1 MKRRYKP
8 MLAQSAKAPFT
19 SKDWIFE
26 IKWDGFRAISYT
38 SGGKIEVRSRNDKE
52 LRYTFPE
59 LEELGSLAGNT
70 VLDGEIVV
78 MQDGR
83 PDFQA
88 LLERNRA
95 NPTRDIRYQA
105 SKRPAIYV
113 VFDVLEKDGKSLVHF
128 PLFERKR
135 ILKESVREGKNVIV
149 SEFVETD
156 GESYFQAA
164 LEKGL
169 EGIMAKKID
178 SPYEPGVRSS
188 NWLKIKEASTCD
200 CVIFGYTRGEGDREK
215 TFGALIL
222 GLYDPSERLYVY
234 VGKVGTGFSQS
245 VIELLLK
252 TFSGLRI
259 EEKTLQDVDVAEEVT
274 WLKPELVGE
283 VVYQSVTKDE
293 RLRMPRF
300 RGLRVDK
307 PPMDCTLDQIRSQQ
321 ENWS

>member
-1 MKRRYKP
+1 

-19 SKDWIFE
+19 SKNWIFE

-38 SGGKIEVRSRNDKE
+38 SGGEIEIRSRNDKE

-59 LEELGSLAGNT
+59 LEELGSLTGNT

-78 MQDGR
+78 MQHGK

-95 NPTRDIRYQA
+95 NSTRDIRYETA
-105 SKRPAIYV
+105 ELPAIYV
-113 VFDVLEKDGKSLVHF
+113 VFDMLEKDGKPLVHF

-149 SEFVETD
+149 SEFVETE

-164 LEKGL
+164 LQKGL
-169 EGIMAKKID
+169 EGIMAKKIV
-178 SPYEPGVRSS
+178 SPYESGMRSS
-188 NWLKIKEASTCD
+188 NWLKIKETSTCD
-200 CVIFGYTRGEGDREK
+200 CVIFGYTKGEGDREK

-222 GLYDPSERLYVY
+222 GLYDPSKRLYVY
-234 VGKVGTGFSQS
+234 VGKVGTGFSRN

-283 VVYQSVTKDE
+283 IVYQSVTKDE

-307 PPMDCTLDQIRSQQ
+307 PSMDCTLDQIRSQQ